1 MVPIAN
7 ETEGDDDLIAVLAKL
22 SFGLKDGS
30 EALLCCEVLEGK
42 FGDATVIIELVKKSC
57 AFCPSTMTILRQVAE
72 HMATPHVATLGAAG
86 HVARRRLFGRLRGS
100 CGRGQSRG

>member
-1 MVPIAN
+1 MVRIAN
-7 ETEGDDDLIAVLAKL
+7 ETEGDDDLIAVLARL

-42 FGDATVIIELVKKSC
+42 FGDATVIELVKKSC

-86 HVARRRLFGRLRGS
+86 HVARRQLFGLLRGS
-100 CGRGQSRG
+100 RGRGQSRG

>member
-42 FGDATVIIELVKKSC
+42 FGDATVIELVKKSC
-57 AFCPSTMTILRQVAE
+57 AFCPSTMTILSQPLVAQ
-72 HMATPHVATLGAAG
+72 HTVDGRNPANHLGCPKTP
-86 HVARRRLFGRLRGS
+86 
-100 CGRGQSRG
+100 